1 MDYFGLL
8 RVACSQF
15 VGPFVAMSSLIART
29 QLFVIIDGKAIG
41 LGEFERRDFQV
52 AKGKE
57 GRKFLDAT
65 GEVIKRFGSLERNN
79 IFYCFPPR

>member
-29 QLFVIIDGKAIG
+29 QLFAIIDGKRLGWASSNDAISKSQ
-41 LGEFERRDFQV
+41 R
-52 AKGKE
+52 

>member
-15 VGPFVAMSSLIART
+15 VGPFVAMSSLIARI
-29 QLFVIIDGKAIG
+29 QLFAIIDGKAIG

-57 GRKFLDAT
+57 ISRCNGRGDQAIWIIGK
-65 GEVIKRFGSLERNN
+65 E
-79 IFYCFPPR
+79 

>member
-1 MDYFGLL
+1 
-8 RVACSQF
+8 
-15 VGPFVAMSSLIART
+15 MSSLIART

-57 GRKFLDAT
+57 ISRCNGRGDQAIWIIGK
-65 GEVIKRFGSLERNN
+65 E
-79 IFYCFPPR
+79 